1 MRRKIIA
8 GNWKMNL
15 NGRSATELIQGI
27 AGGISRLK
35 PELEAL
41 VFPSFVHLKEAMD
54 AFRNTGVK
62 VGAQNIYPS
71 APAAFT
77 GEISCE
83 QLKDMQV
90 HYVLVG
96 HSERRQFLK
105 ENDDFLNEKA
115 KYILSQG
122 MTPVFC
128 IGETLDERE
137 AGKTFTVVET
147 QIKEGLKGISVG
159 DAKKIILAYE
169 PVWAIGTGKVAT
181 PEQAEEVHEFIRK
194 QLTSQFSSDVS
205 NTVPILYGGS
215 VKPDNIKSL
224 MEKPNIDGGLV
235 GGASQKAESYLAL
248 FQNT

>member
-15 NGRSATELIQGI
+15 NGKAATDLIQGI
-27 AGGISRLK
+27 AKGAGSVNQ
-35 PELEAL
+35 ELEIL
-41 VFPSFVHLKEAMD
+41 VFPSFVHLKEASD
-54 AFRNTGVK
+54 AFRGTNVK

-83 QLKDMQV
+83 QLKDLNIQ
-90 HYVLVG
+90 YVLVG

-105 ENDDFLNEKA
+105 ETDSFLNEKV
-115 KYILSQG
+115 KFILSQG
-122 MTPVFC
+122 MIPVLC
-128 IGETLDERE
+128 IGETLEERE
-137 AGKTFTVVET
+137 SNKTFSVVET
-147 QIKEGLKGISVG
+147 QLKEGLKGITDRDVKSL
-159 DAKKIILAYE
+159 ILAYE

-181 PEQAEEVHEFIRK
+181 PEQAEEVHAFIRK
-194 QLTSQFSSDVS
+194 QLIGMFSAEISQSIPV
-205 NTVPILYGGS
+205 LYGGS

-235 GGASQKAESYLAL
+235 GGASQKADSYLAL